1 MDVQRLVAGLD
12 GAQQRAVTNPHRP
25 LAIVA
30 PAGSGKTR
38 VLTRRLAYLAAT
50 DVIDARRA
58 LCLSFTREAAGELR
72 TRLAALGLRELPA
85 AGTFHAIAY
94 ALLRLYWSGRRL
106 REPELLVDR
115 RSYLVRLFPSLSSA
129 ERTRLESELSWA
141 KARGL
146 DPRSYVRASR
156 GAGRRPPGGF
166 GATNRMFA
174 RYEEACERAHLVD
187 FDDLLARCA
196 HAFETD
202 AGFAAAQRWRFQHLF
217 VDEFQDVNPLQF
229 RLLKA
234 WLGDGDDVCVVG
246 DERQA
251 IYGWNGADAGYLVRF
266 ADYFPGAVIERLDR
280 NYRSTPQVVAVAAA
294 ALADEE
300 AAPLAE
306 AGDGPP
312 PLVTSFENEIAEA
325 RGLLGWS
332 RARYHEGIGWSSQAI
347 LTRTNA
353 LARRVVEALR
363 AGSIP
368 ARLLLARPSGGQLAT
383 LAAMARTAP
392 SLAVLLA
399 DAASGTLELEDADQQ
414 LLVELAREYLAVD
427 PTGTP
432 QQFATWLVGPATA
445 ARQAPGITV
454 ATFHAA
460 KGLEWRAVHVAG
472 LVQGLVPT
480 ARASTPEAIAEERR
494 LLHVALSRAT
504 VHLTCSWT
512 RQRDRD
518 GERYEREASPF
529 LASVEA
535 ACTRQVTASAAV
547 PPPATYRLQ
556 RPRHV
561 ARQLDRTV
569 EAVDGWR
576 RRQAQIVGAPAAAV
590 LSDAAVHEVALQRP
604 STVEALAELP
614 GIGVARAQR
623 LGPSLLAALHSVE
636 ISEP

>member
-1 MDVQRLVAGLD
+1 
-12 GAQQRAVTNPHRP
+12 
-25 LAIVA
+25 
-30 PAGSGKTR
+30 
-38 VLTRRLAYLAAT
+38 
-50 DVIDARRA
+50 
-58 LCLSFTREAAGELR
+58 
-72 TRLAALGLRELPA
+72 
-85 AGTFHAIAY
+85 
-94 ALLRLYWSGRRL
+94 
-106 REPELLVDR
+106 
-115 RSYLVRLFPSLSSA
+115 
-129 ERTRLESELSWA
+129 
-141 KARGL
+141 
-146 DPRSYVRASR
+146 
-156 GAGRRPPGGF
+156 
-166 GATNRMFA
+166 
-174 RYEEACERAHLVD
+174 
-187 FDDLLARCA
+187 
-196 HAFETD
+196 
-202 AGFAAAQRWRFQHLF
+202 
-217 VDEFQDVNPLQF
+217 
-229 RLLKA
+229 
-234 WLGDGDDVCVVG
+234 
-246 DERQA
+246 
-251 IYGWNGADAGYLVRF
+251 
-266 ADYFPGAVIERLDR
+266 
-280 NYRSTPQVVAVAAA
+280 
-294 ALADEE
+294 
-300 AAPLAE
+300 
-306 AGDGPP
+306 
-312 PLVTSFENEIAEA
+312 
-325 RGLLGWS
+325 
-332 RARYHEGIGWSSQAI
+332 
-347 LTRTNA
+347 
-353 LARRVVEALR
+353 
-363 AGSIP
+363 
-368 ARLLLARPSGGQLAT
+368 
-383 LAAMARTAP
+383 MARTAP

-414 LLVELAREYLAVD
+414 LLAELAREYLAVD

-472 LVQGLVPT
+472 LEQGLVPT

-556 RPRHV
+556 RPHHV
-561 ARQLDRTV
+561 ARQLDRTL

-604 STVEALAELP
+604 RTVEALAELP

-636 ISEP
+636 LAEP